1 LDVCLAGS
9 PRPASVPLA
18 AVLPGVAEAEGVVA
32 DVRPQVPEF
41 AAGAVAVLAAVPPDG
56 AVVKAQA

>member
-1 LDVCLAGS
+1 M
-9 PRPASVPLA
+9 PLA